1 VLLQTT
7 QRRSLHD
14 RKMQEIERKYLV
26 ADESWRADIVR
37 SMRIAQGYLCS
48 RRVTARVRICDGKG
62 ILTFK
67 SKSRD
72 GGLSRFEFEREIPR
86 SVAEHLL
93 LRCSSVVDKVR
104 HIIEYEHHTFEID
117 EFKGDNEGLIIAEV
131 ELASRNEVV
140 ALPDWC
146 GEEVTG
152 ERCFYNSF
160 LAKCPFKKWR
170 TK

>member
-1 VLLQTT
+1 
-7 QRRSLHD
+7 
-14 RKMQEIERKYLV
+14 MQEIERKYLI
-26 ADESWRADIVR
+26 AEESWRQEVCR
-37 SMRIAQGYLCS
+37 SMRIAQGYLCC
-48 RRVTARVRICDGKG
+48 RRVTARVRICDDKG

-72 GGLSRFEFEREIPR
+72 GGLSRFEFEREIPL

-93 LRCSSVVDKVR
+93 HRCTGIVDKVR
-104 HIIEYEHHTFEID
+104 HLVEYGGHTFEVD

-131 ELASRNEVV
+131 ELSSCNEDVL
-140 ALPDWC
+140 LPSWC
-146 GEEVTG
+146 GDEVTG

-160 LAKCPFKKWR
+160 LAKYPFKMWR

>member
-1 VLLQTT
+1 
-7 QRRSLHD
+7 
-14 RKMQEIERKYLV
+14 MQEIERKYLI
-26 ADESWRADIVR
+26 AEESWRKDIHH

-48 RRVTARVRICDGKG
+48 RRVTARVRICDDKG

-93 LRCSSVVDKVR
+93 CRCSGVVDKVR
-104 HIIEYEHHTFEID
+104 HLVEYGGHTFEVD
-117 EFKGDNEGLIIAEV
+117 EFKGDNEGLIVAEV
-131 ELASRNEVV
+131 ELSSRDEEVL
-140 ALPDWC
+140 LPTWC
-146 GEEVTG
+146 GDEVTG

-170 TK
+170 K

>member
-1 VLLQTT
+1 
-7 QRRSLHD
+7 
-14 RKMQEIERKYLV
+14 MQEIERKYLI
-26 ADESWRADIVR
+26 ADESWRKDIHH

-48 RRVTARVRICDGKG
+48 RRVTARVRICDERG

-93 LRCSSVVDKVR
+93 CRCSSVVDKVR
-104 HIIEYEHHTFEID
+104 HLVEYGGHTFEVD
-117 EFKGDNEGLIIAEV
+117 EFKGDNEGLIVAEV
-131 ELASRNEVV
+131 ELSSRDEEVL
-140 ALPDWC
+140 LPTWC
-146 GEEVTG
+146 GDEVTG

-170 TK
+170 K